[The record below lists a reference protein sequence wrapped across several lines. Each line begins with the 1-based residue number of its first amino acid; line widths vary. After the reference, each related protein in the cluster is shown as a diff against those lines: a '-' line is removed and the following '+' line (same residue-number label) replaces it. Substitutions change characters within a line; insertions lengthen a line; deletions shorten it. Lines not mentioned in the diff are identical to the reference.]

1 MRFGNSLVS
10 TLQST
15 SETDHTRSQSLELH
29 VQSRIAAELSR
40 LEARETEILANIDSK
55 ITTPDAAKESEREQ
69 VKREIEGLKE
79 RLSGLPKLR
88 ELDTGLKESRE
99 KVLQCLREKETRSL
113 DCFEEVTRF
122 REEARRWEK
131 AFVVQTVGREY

>member
-1 MRFGNSLVS
+1 M
-10 TLQST
+10 
-15 SETDHTRSQSLELH
+15 
-29 VQSRIAAELSR
+29 QSRIAAELAR
-40 LEARETEILANIDSK
+40 LEARESEILANIDSK
-55 ITTPDAAKESEREQ
+55 ITTPDADKKSEREK

-113 DCFEEVTRF
+113 DCFEEVARF